1 MQIMHKQRQAAIRTA
16 MDTPDEGSFRR
27 ACFLVASMMLA
38 WVAVAAGAASE
49 SLDIYRVN
57 NNVAGPWTV
66 ISEDTANHRHGIKV
80 DREFGGLVPGGSYRV
95 GYALEAL
102 DGADAAVEVQ
112 MADGTPLPVTVVGS
126 TSYTAAFTAALTGV
140 SSSTVYLAV
149 DPGLPLGD
157 HRVRISLQKHDGF
170 SWKGIAFVNGSGDP
184 NPTAFTEVRSFPG
197 GTDKR
202 LDIKTRMLSPS
213 VSRAWMVSGSDHDT
227 FESTASLECVRYD
240 ADSAAAVNRNVRIEA
255 KFRDASGKETPAL
268 VGTTAATVAST
279 LEVPVAGIQ
288 AKNAGLPATPY
299 QVPVV
304 ALNLHLKP
312 TEQLD
317 CLAGPL
323 TVIFSVSHDDTS
335 IVVPSRVDGSGVSLE
350 ASLLHFSGK
359 LSFGDVETTINTLTG
374 GPAGIVVPAGGLASY
389 NATLTGVVG
398 SHAAGHDFGPSNL
411 DVTLW
416 PDGHASVRAP
426 SFVLLSAPSSPDET
440 TAFGSPVKRG
450 PIRLDS
456 TGGTAL
462 SAFVRL
468 PQGMGWAEPQGAD
481 PQLENV
487 MEAWLSS
494 SNVSLD
500 GNLLPDASSI
510 ILTAPGVAT
519 FYVSEESKPV
529 RWSTNQVIW
538 QTGMKRFKFT
548 ASDIDSVHGDEW
560 EALVAASSAAVKPNW
575 LEKRSNLAPLHFA
588 QLNPSA
594 TEVTASVGASGDAKM
609 SFSMNVVPG
618 SGGVPCILRPHFPD
632 GCAMTWDASGFGTMT
647 VANDRFITGGLS
659 GVSGITQIY
668 QPEQS
673 GDHCNTLGNQ
683 TLNAKP
689 VGNAMT
695 WTADGGL
702 DAALEILTPAP
713 GIRWGAVAESGTG
726 VVKPVHEVKGWT
738 NGSARFL
745 TSGCCLVPGAWNYTG
760 AGNIASESVELLLNS
775 GFLPNGA
782 ALIEE
787 RPHVAS
793 YQAGDGDYPGL
804 NLRASGVTGATSGIT
819 YLGGERIPG
828 GAGTYEVKPNSKY
841 YVRLGGVSGVH
852 DVDASSF
859 AGEIVPIYGYEMV
872 FSVFGL
878 AYLDNENRVSRGGHE
893 ESLASTTAA
902 SLEFT
907 GPPLAGFGL
916 QFSEIGVTGDGQIE
930 NVTVEAA
937 DNPQQPIDYWGGG
950 ILPKQVSFEPLQAA
964 ACSNERLLTIGAE
977 AYAALVK
984 TPLHGELGIASATTP
999 SATAPN
1005 VPGNL
1010 VSLTDAAP
1018 FGVRPRMR
1026 LPSRIDVRGT
1036 ATTAGGS
1043 TSYETYKLTPSA
1055 DAYFNEYSA
1064 GGPPEGFI
1072 SFAGKLGVSF
1082 FEDLSVHVRTRAVWE
1097 VDTEAAGSGIYLS
1110 GGWQSAGKDFWSDV
1124 DFDGDHQG
1132 YSGNFTNY
1140 WTANQGIAANAIHA
1154 RQQLFGIVPLD
1165 YPVGWDPLR
1174 RLFTAE
1180 RQSADLIVLDARHR
1194 LEFLSAERSSI
1205 TFGVKAEVDGLPDI
1219 NLGTV
1224 AFNAVDSATGVLS
1237 SIREAASEKVGHVL
1251 DSGTRAV
1258 ENLIDSAPDEM
1269 IDGVWD
1275 NAIQP
1280 IITGEVTTGG
1290 SIPLLESVRSILQA
1304 DADFETR
1311 LGELDAYFDPA
1322 DPDWLLK
1329 SISQAMLAT
1338 DKAGSLVGQ
1347 IDIRLME
1354 AQNAIR
1360 AITSV
1365 AVSAGTL
1372 EDLHAIRADVPGGDG
1387 SGGTI
1392 PWNEMKNRTLA
1403 AYESPISGGT
1413 YTLVRGLL
1421 PPPSNGS
1428 EEAATNVFS
1437 RLAASLIVQAA
1448 KDADIPSSVL
1458 SFTDIDGLAL
1468 KITPEINADLK
1479 PTLDTLR
1486 SNLILLD
1493 EKIQMVRDE
1502 LGASG
1507 ELLAEMQAL
1516 LDTSDAAVK
1525 LAFAPASLEMK
1536 ALLVAKMRLWKQTD
1550 LGNFESDAFRAEFAE
1565 FFKREFRD
1573 EFLNPL
1579 VLPKL
1584 QLALRQHVQDLQ
1596 ASIRMQMESVFAQAE
1611 QAVKKQLV
1619 SILSGL
1625 DLGIDSSL
1633 FAPFDKIAG
1642 YGELDGHLS
1651 LVGDSADLLR
1661 LDAYL
1666 DLKAP
1671 ESMKFH
1677 GFLEIKA
1684 LHSTGAGGCDYGG
1697 KDATEITLG
1706 AIDMPFDWIGSGI
1719 RMDVSTSFTFD
1730 DSGPRGFG
1738 GSFEMTSGSI
1748 DFEAFAI
1755 EEMGA
1760 ASAFGEDENYLACK
1774 ARVRMRDYTM
1784 AGGLFFGK
1792 ACKIDPIAIAHEE
1805 TAELLYDGNSFTGAL
1820 VYGYAAMPL
1829 NEMLG
1834 IPSSCMLRITAGIGA
1849 GAFFFFEGPTFGG
1862 TMDIDESGEA
1872 LCVVSVGGRVS
1883 MVGAKVGND
1892 LRFQGKG
1899 RLKGKAGCCPFCV
1912 KFSKTVKFEFVNK
1925 RWKIDY

>member
-1 MQIMHKQRQAAIRTA
+1 M
-16 MDTPDEGSFRR
+16 
-27 ACFLVASMMLA
+27 
-38 WVAVAAGAASE
+38 VAVAIQGRKTSVSSRSIFTPSMLVVVALTTLVSAE

-57 NNVAGPWTV
+57 DNAAGPWTV
-66 ISEDTANHRHGIKV
+66 IAGDTANQRHGIAV
-80 DREFGGLVPGGSYRV
+80 DSKFSGLVAGSSYRV
-95 GYALEAL
+95 GYTLEAA
-102 DGADAAVEVQ
+102 DGADAAMDVQ
-112 MADGTPLPVTVVGS
+112 MANGTNLPVTVVGS
-126 TSYTAAFTAALTGV
+126 VTYTASFTAAFTGIASA
-140 SSSTVYLAV
+140 TVYLAV
-149 DPGLPLGD
+149 DSDLPLGD
-157 HRVRISLQKHDGF
+157 HRVRISLQKFDRIL
-170 SWKGIAFVNGSGDP
+170 WNKVAFGNSSGDP

-197 GTDKR
+197 GNDTR
-202 LDIKTRMLSPS
+202 LDLKTRLSSPAI
-213 VSRAWMVSGSDHDT
+213 SRAWMVSGSDHDT
-227 FESTASLECVRYD
+227 FEASASLSCVRYD
-240 ADSAAAVNRNVRIEA
+240 VDSALAANRNVRIEA

-268 VGTTAATVAST
+268 VGATAATVAST

-288 AKNAGLPATPY
+288 AKAVGAPAVPY
-299 QVPVV
+299 QVP
-304 ALNLHLKP
+304 ALALTLHLKP
-312 TEQLD
+312 LGQLD
-317 CLAGPL
+317 CLAGPI
-323 TVIFSVSHDDTS
+323 TAIFSVSHDDTS
-335 IVVPSRVDGSGVSLE
+335 NFIPSRVSGSGVSE
-350 ASLLHFSGK
+350 AASLLHFNGK
-359 LSFGDVETTINTLTG
+359 LLFNDVETSISALTG
-374 GPAGIVVPAGGLASY
+374 GPVGIGVPAGGLASY
-389 NATLTGVVG
+389 STNLSEVRG
-398 SHAAGHDFGPSNL
+398 SHAAGHEFGPDNL
-411 DVTLW
+411 GVTLW

-426 SFVLLSAPSSPDET
+426 SLVHLTAPASPDEA
-440 TAFGSPVKRG
+440 TAFGSPLRRG
-450 PIRLDS
+450 TIRLDA
-456 TGGTAL
+456 TGATAL
-462 SAFVRL
+462 DASVRL
-468 PQGMGWAEPQGAD
+468 PQGMGWVAPQGAD

-487 MEAWLSS
+487 LDAWLST
-494 SNVSLD
+494 SNLSL
-500 GNLLPDASSI
+500 GPNLLPDASSI
-510 ILTAPGVAT
+510 TLTATGVPVI
-519 FYVSEESKPV
+519 YICEESKPV
-529 RWSTNQVIW
+529 RWSTQQVVWEPVI
-538 QTGMKRFKFT
+538 KRFKFT

-560 EALVAASSAAVKPNW
+560 EALMAAASAVGKPAW
-575 LEKRSNLAPLHFA
+575 LEKRSNLAPLHFIE
-588 QLNPSA
+588 LNPGA
-594 TEVTASVGASGDAKM
+594 TEVMVLTGTSGDARV
-609 SFSMNVVPG
+609 SFSMNVVPT
-618 SGGVPCILRPHFPD
+618 SGALPTMLRPHFPD
-632 GCAMTWDASGFGTMT
+632 GCVMNWDATGSGSLT
-647 VANDRFITGGLS
+647 VANDRIISGSLN
-659 GVSGITQIY
+659 GVSGITQVW

-673 GDHCNTLGNQ
+673 PSHCNTLGNQ
-683 TLNAKP
+683 SLLTRP
-689 VGNAMT
+689 VGNAMA

-702 DAALEILTPAP
+702 DAELEILTPAP
-713 GIRWGAVAESGTG
+713 GIRWGAVTENGTG

-745 TSGCCLVPGAWNYTG
+745 TAGCCLVPGAWNYTG
-760 AGNIASESVELLLNS
+760 VGNVISQSVELLLNS
-775 GFLPNGA
+775 GFLPSGG

-787 RPHVAS
+787 RPHLAA
-793 YQAGDGDYPGL
+793 YQSGGADYPGL
-804 NLRASGVTGATSGIT
+804 NLRAAGVTGSTSGIT

-828 GAGTYEVKPNSKY
+828 GAGTYEIKSNSKY

-872 FSVFGL
+872 FSMFGL
-878 AYLDNENRVSRGGHE
+878 AYLDNENRVKRGSHE
-893 ESLASTTAA
+893 ESLPSTAAA

-907 GPPLAGFGL
+907 GLPLDGFGL
-916 QFSEIGVTGDGQIE
+916 RFAEMGVTGDGQISSVSV
-930 NVTVEAA
+930 NAA
-937 DNPQQPIDYWGGG
+937 DNPQQSLAYWGGG
-950 ILPKQVSFEPLQAA
+950 ILPRYASFEPLLSAP
-964 ACSNERLLTIGAE
+964 CSNERLLTIGAE

-1010 VSLTDAAP
+1010 VSLKDAEP

-1055 DAYFNEYSA
+1055 DAYFNEYTA
-1064 GGPPEGFI
+1064 GGPSNGFI

-1082 FEDLSVHVRTRAVWE
+1082 FEDLSVHVRTPSAWA
-1097 VDTEAAGSGIYLS
+1097 VDTDGAGASEIYLS
-1110 GGWQSAGKDFWSDV
+1110 GGWETAGKDFWSDV
-1124 DFDGDHQG
+1124 DFDDAHRG
-1132 YSGNFTNY
+1132 YSGDATRY
-1140 WTANQGIAANAIHA
+1140 WTANQDISAHAIHA
-1154 RQQLFGIVPLD
+1154 RQQLFGIIPLD

-1174 RLFTAE
+1174 RLFTAK
-1180 RQSADLIVLDARHR
+1180 RQSADLLVLDARHR

-1237 SIREAASEKVGHVL
+1237 SIREAASEKVGRVL
-1251 DSGTRAV
+1251 DSGTQAV

-1269 IDGVWD
+1269 IDGVWEGALD
-1275 NAIQP
+1275 P
-1280 IITGEVTTGG
+1280 IISGEVDTG
-1290 SIPLLESVRSILQA
+1290 SSLAPLLYRVRSILQA
-1304 DADFETR
+1304 EDDFEDR
-1311 LGELDAYFDPA
+1311 LRELNDYFDPA
-1322 DPDWLLK
+1322 NSDWLLADL
-1329 SISQAMLAT
+1329 SQAMLAE
-1338 DKAGSLVGQ
+1338 DQAGSLVGQ

-1360 AITSV
+1360 SITSV
-1365 AVSAGTL
+1365 AISAGSL
-1372 EDLHAIRADVPGGDG
+1372 EDLHAIRTEVPGAG
-1387 SGGTI
+1387 SGGGAV

-1403 AYESPISGGT
+1403 SNETPISGGT

-1421 PPPSNGS
+1421 PPPSNGA
-1428 EEAATNVFS
+1428 EEATTNVFS

-1448 KDADIPSSVL
+1448 KDANIPSSVL
-1458 SFTDIDGLAL
+1458 AVSDIDGLAL
-1468 KITPEINADLK
+1468 KIAPEIDSDLK
-1479 PTLDTLR
+1479 PTLNTLR
-1486 SNLILLD
+1486 SGLILLD
-1493 EKIQMVRDE
+1493 EKIQKVRDQ

-1507 ELLAEMQAL
+1507 ELIAEMQAL
-1516 LDTSDAAVK
+1516 LDTSDAAVQF
-1525 LAFAPASLEMK
+1525 AFSPVSLGLK
-1536 ALLVAKMRLWKQTD
+1536 TALIAKMRLWKHAD
-1550 LGNFESDAFRAEFAE
+1550 LSDYQSDAFREEFSG
-1565 FFKREFRD
+1565 FFKHELRD
-1573 EFLNPL
+1573 QFINPL
-1579 VLPKL
+1579 VLPNL
-1584 QLALRQHVQDLQ
+1584 QLALRHRVQDLQ
-1596 ASIRMQMESVFAQAE
+1596 SAMRTQIECVFAQAE
-1611 QAVKKQLV
+1611 QAVKQQLV

-1633 FAPFDKIAG
+1633 FAPFSKIAG

-1706 AIDMPFDWIGSGI
+1706 AIDMPFEWIGSGI
-1719 RMDVSTSFTFD
+1719 RMDVSTSFSFD

-1760 ASAFGEDENYLACK
+1760 SSAFGDDENYLACK

-1792 ACKIDPIAIAHEE
+1792 ACKIDPISIAHEE

-1829 NEMLG
+1829 NELLG

-1849 GAFFFFEGPTFGG
+1849 GVFFFFEGPTFGG
-1862 TMDIDESGEA
+1862 TMDLDESGDA
-1872 LCVVSVGGRVS
+1872 LCIVNIGGRVS

-1912 KFSKTVKFEFVNK
+1912 KFSKTVKFEFLNK